1 MYNIKAFFA
10 VNEKGDVFPLVISNA
25 QENEGRYSHT
35 IKIGNKTQV
44 NEYEEDEVEF
54 WLDAQDDSDVFPS
67 DESMALYLKNV
78 PSQGLGEL
86 FETSNFDDTAIG
98 FIIIEFRKGLLYSSS
113 QDEYVRETVIFKE
126 KNPFIYR
133 SIDLAEEF
141 IPEVKEFYSCKN
153 HFDDDRSYDIQSLRA
168 VDIIDNKNYY
178 TFVESVSDISNKS
191 YGSKNGS
198 IFEQT
203 NNLFKPI
210 EPSYDLIEY
219 FDYDECVELMEKW
232 NDTFNDLDFY
242 RYRANTLC
250 CFSNDEL
257 SEMITTLERRR
268 RGISEYYKKETEK
281 VNKQLTFIKGFCSEN
296 K

>member
-1 MYNIKAFFA
+1 MLKI
-10 VNEKGDVFPLVISNA
+10 NEREVSEYFKDKDIAKNFKHIRTALYQA
-25 QENEGRYSHT
+25 QCKLSFMKDCGET
-35 IKIGNKTQV
+35 
-44 NEYEEDEVEF
+44 
-54 WLDAQDDSDVFPS
+54 WLHFC
-67 DESMALYLKNV
+67 EALYLFATLNSSADFENYDSSKIQYEIN
-78 PSQGLGEL
+78 EL
-86 FETSNFDDTAIG
+86 RDAKMNT
-98 FIIIEFRKGLLYSSS
+98 
-113 QDEYVRETVIFKE
+113 
-126 KNPFIYR
+126 
-133 SIDLAEEF
+133 
-141 IPEVKEFYSCKN
+141 
-153 HFDDDRSYDIQSLRA
+153 
-168 VDIIDNKNYY
+168 IDNKNYY

-257 SEMITTLERRR
+257 SEMITTLERRK

>member
-1 MYNIKAFFA
+1 MYNIKALFA
-10 VNEKGDVFPLVISNA
+10 VKENGKVFPLVISNA
-25 QENEGRYSHT
+25 QKNEGRYSYT
-35 IKIGNKTQV
+35 IKIGDKTLV
-44 NEYEEDEVEF
+44 NEYEEDEFELWNDV
-54 WLDAQDDSDVFPS
+54 QNDSDLFPS
-67 DESMALYLKNV
+67 DEIMALYLKNV
-78 PSQGLGEL
+78 PSQSLGEL
-86 FETSNFDDTAIG
+86 FEASNFNNTAIG

-168 VDIIDNKNYY
+168 QDIDNTNYHM
-178 TFVESVSDISNKS
+178 FFESVSAISNKF

-203 NNLFKPI
+203 NNSFKPI
-210 EPSYDLIEY
+210 EPSYDLIEF

-232 NDTFNDLDFY
+232 NDTFNDLECYF
-242 RYRANTLC
+242 YRANTLC
-250 CFSNDEL
+250 CFGNDEL

-281 VNKQLTFIKGFCSEN
+281 VNEQLTFIKGFCSEN

>member
-1 MYNIKAFFA
+1 MYNIKALFA
-10 VNEKGDVFPLVISNA
+10 VKENGKVFPLVISNA

-35 IKIGNKTQV
+35 IKIGDKTQV
-44 NEYEEDEVEF
+44 NEYEEDEFELWNDV
-54 WLDAQDDSDVFPS
+54 QNDSDLFPS
-67 DESMALYLKNV
+67 DEIMALYLKNV
-78 PSQGLGEL
+78 PSQSLGEL
-86 FETSNFDDTAIG
+86 FEASNFNNTAIG

-113 QDEYVRETVIFKE
+113 QDEYVREIVIFKE
-126 KNPFIYR
+126 KNPFTYS

-141 IPEVKEFYSCKN
+141 IPEVKEFYSRKN
-153 HFDDDRSYDIQSLRA
+153 HFDNDRSSVIESLRLQ
-168 VDIIDNKNYY
+168 DINDTNYH
-178 TFVESVSDISNKS
+178 TFVESVSSISNKS
-191 YGSKNGS
+191 YGIKNGS

-203 NNLFKPI
+203 NNSFKSIKPD
-210 EPSYDLIEY
+210 YDLIEY

-257 SEMITTLERRR
+257 SEMITTLERRK